1 MKSITQIRAMKLN
14 RADRR
19 ALASQNKCGK
29 ILARE
34 NVKIMWWSYL
44 KFWSWFK

>member
-1 MKSITQIRAMKLN
+1 MKTITQICAMNLN

-19 ALASQNKCGK
+19 ALASINKCGK
-29 ILARE
+29 IPSRK
-34 NVKIMWWSYL
+34 NVIIKWWSYL